1 MMSRGKS
8 SLSVLMNHTKYYH
21 LHWKQLI
28 LSEGKNIEQCKHIHI
43 SAYNQMARR
52 FKKEIAFQSELTN
65 PVEVVFGGEKKAPDN
80 VGIPFDKIPFKVK
93 VEKYHLYNWC
103 GCGRSHGQPYC
114 DSTCKSQ
121 YLQKLIKGGPV
132 KYIAPENRDVWFC
145 MCKQVNISYKSVSR
159 PLHFGFLINIILN
172 LLQLPLGYLFY
183 TIFRRAID
191 PFVMAVIEIQ
201 KSKK

>member
-1 MMSRGKS
+1 MSRGKS
-8 SLSVLMNHTKYYH
+8 SLSVLRNHTKYYH

-121 YLQKLIKGGPV
+121 YLQKIIKGGPV

-145 MCKQVNISYKSVSR
+145 MCKQVNISYKSVSSQ
-159 PLHFGFLINIILN
+159 LHLGLYDFNFHSIATWLFVVHHFLDEPST
-172 LLQLPLGYLFY
+172 LL
-183 TIFRRAID
+183 
-191 PFVMAVIEIQ
+191 
-201 KSKK
+201 

>member
-145 MCKQVNISYKSVSR
+145 MCKQVNISYKSVSSQ
-159 PLHFGFLINIILN
+159 LHLGFLI
-172 LLQLPLGYLFY
+172 
-183 TIFRRAID
+183 
-191 PFVMAVIEIQ
+191 
-201 KSKK
+201 K